1 MVARHWFLWYL
12 GVMPTK
18 PKNHKRLRRLA
29 LIDIENLAA
38 SPILTFSQVNSI
50 HDAIKLVYPL
60 QPRDLV
66 YVGGHYGNALACDFF
81 ARLNHGS
88 TCLLNGPDGADKALI
103 RRAIEIPEGSFN
115 SDIHPVKEL
124 LIGSGDHIF
133 ADTALQMK
141 QRGISVTVLSRQ
153 ECLSK
158 KLAEVANRVILLN
171 TKSVDPQV
179 LAA

>member
-1 MVARHWFLWYL
+1 MTR
-12 GVMPTK
+12 K
-18 PKNHKRLRRLA
+18 PNNHKRSRRLA

-38 SPILTFSQVNSI
+38 SPILTFSQVTNI
-50 HDAIKLVYPL
+50 HDVINLAYPL

-66 YVGGHYGNALACDFF
+66 YVGRHYGNALACDFF

-115 SDIHPVKEL
+115 SDIHPVREL

-133 ADTALQMK
+133 FETAMQMK
-141 QRGISVTVLSRQ
+141 KRGICVTVLSRQ
-153 ECLSK
+153 ECLSN
-158 KLAEVANRVILLN
+158 KLAEVADRVILLN
-171 TKSVDPQV
+171 TKSVNPQA